1 MGYLALRLATL
12 VFALLLIARLVPG
25 VSVDSWYTALVV
37 AVLLAVINVTIKPLL
52 LLLTLPLTLL
62 TFGLFTLV
70 INAALFWF
78 VASFVEGFSVDG
90 FVSAFLGALA
100 LSVVNWVVS
109 KLS

>member
-1 MGYLALRLATL
+1 MGYLVLRLATFL
-12 VFALLLIARLVPG
+12 FALLLVARLVPG

-62 TFGLFTLV
+62 TLGLFVWV
-70 INAALFWF
+70 INAALLWF
-78 VASFVEGFSVDG
+78 IASFVEGFSVEG
-90 FVSAFLGALA
+90 FVPALWGALM
-100 LSVVNWVVS
+100 LSLVHWVVR